1 MTERE
6 FTFDL
11 FFALPAPHQS
21 GEDFLDPLFE
31 AGCDDA
37 LVGWGKPGGI
47 TLRFSRD
54 AATARDAFDSARE
67 NVATAIPGVRLT
79 SAEPDLV
86 SASDIAFMVECS
98 RQNVRKHLE
107 KNAPD
112 MPSPAHL
119 GNPALWHLAEIG
131 PWLMANTPLRIPRET
146 LEVARE
152 AMRINLD
159 LTRQRLES
167 LPSLPEA
174 EESWEPPR
182 AAHG

>member
-1 MTERE
+1 MSDRTFR
-6 FTFDL
+6 FDL
-11 FFALPAPHQS
+11 AFALADPSQDV
-21 GEDFLDPLFE
+21 EELLDPLFE

-37 LVGWGKPGGI
+37 LIGWNGKGSLGA
-47 TLRFSRD
+47 TFSREAD
-54 AATARDAFDSARE
+54 CAATAIRTGIRDVQTGA
-67 NVATAIPGVRLT
+67 PGAALYLVD
-79 SAEPDLV
+79 PDLV

-131 PWLMANTPLRIPRET
+131 PWLIANTPLRIPRET

-167 LPSLPEA
+167 LPPLPEQ
-174 EESWEPPR
+174 EESWETPR
-182 AAHG
+182 TAHG

>member
-1 MTERE
+1 
-6 FTFDL
+6 
-11 FFALPAPHQS
+11 
-21 GEDFLDPLFE
+21 
-31 AGCDDA
+31 
-37 LVGWGKPGGI
+37 
-47 TLRFSRD
+47 
-54 AATARDAFDSARE
+54 
-67 NVATAIPGVRLT
+67 
-79 SAEPDLV
+79 
-86 SASDIAFMVECS
+86 MVECS

-131 PWLMANTPLRIPRET
+131 PWLIANTPLRIPRET

-167 LPSLPEA
+167 LPPLPEQ
-174 EESWEPPR
+174 EESWETPR
-182 AAHG
+182 TAHG